1 METRFTY
8 SDAHPKTIEERIKVA
23 ELLAQAGM
31 VKGGP
36 AQAFAVI
43 QMGAELGMGPME
55 AVRAIHLMQ
64 GKPTLDATAV
74 AALVQR
80 SGKYR
85 FIQEESTTERCVIR
99 FEAGVLGKWEVLG
112 TSTFTIEDARRAKL
126 TGKGT
131 WAAYPD
137 QMLRARA
144 LTKGARQFVPEVF
157 GGPIYVPEELELASG
172 SPAPVAPRQE
182 QPPAAPEGPN
192 EPTDRQRE
200 LAKRITALA
209 QERFGDKASD
219 VLDAIIE
226 KLGVESL
233 PQASEKQL
241 MATGKR
247 LKSMSLKEAQDA
259 FGVDL
264 GQLTDDKIDAVVAT
278 YCLDDSELGELIAK
292 WLTDSASLEALEA
305 AIEHEEG
312 GNGPETREL
321 WKRIIGDM
329 IAQRE
334 QAAK

>member
-8 SDAHPKTIEERIKVA
+8 SDAHPKTLEERIKVA

-80 SGKYR
+80 SGKYEYV
-85 FIQEESTTERCVIR
+85 IDQMTTEKCVITFYR
-99 FEAGVLGKWEVLG
+99 LHGSDRKVLG
-112 TSTFTIEDARRAKL
+112 TSTFTIEDAKRAKL

-144 LTKGARQFVPEVF
+144 LTKGARTFVPEVF

-182 QPPAAPEGPN
+182 QPPAAPEGPK

-209 QERFGDKASD
+209 HERFGDKADD
-219 VLDAIIE
+219 VLVSLRDMLGYDLLVQMPE
-226 KLGVESL
+226 SKLLS
-233 PQASEKQL
+233 
-241 MATGKR
+241 TGKR
-247 LKSMSLKEAQDA
+247 LKAMTDREAQDA

-264 GQLTDDKIDAVVAT
+264 GLLGQAQVVEACEA
-278 YCLDDSELGELIAK
+278 YGMSDEHLMELIARCI
-292 WLTDSASLEALEA
+292 TDKESVAQVEAALESA
-305 AIEHEEG
+305 RG
-312 GNGPETREL
+312 GEPDEYV
-321 WKRIIGDM
+321 
-329 IAQRE
+329 A
-334 QAAK
+334 AAKDAITELLKAQSK